1 MTGELEGQVAIVTG
15 GARGIGA
22 AIARELAAAG
32 AVVVVNYRSSSREA
46 DALASELGGVAV
58 QADVSTTEGCEAL
71 VEVALAQ
78 GPLAILVNNAGITR
92 DGLILRMKDESWDE
106 VMQTNVGGAF
116 RMIRAALPAMAK
128 RRAGA
133 IVNIASVSGLMGN
146 PGQANYGAAKAA
158 LLNLTASVA
167 KEMARRNIRVNA
179 VAPGFV
185 KTAMTE
191 ELPESVVEQATAAVP
206 LRRFAS
212 PEEIA
217 PMVRFLCGPGA
228 SYVTGQCFVVDG
240 GLSA

>member
-1 MTGELEGQVAIVTG
+1 MAELDGQVAIVTG

-22 AIARELAAAG
+22 AIARELADAG
-32 AVVVVNYRSSSREA
+32 ATVVINYRSSA
-46 DALASELGGVAV
+46 DQAEALASEIGGHAV
-58 QADVSTTEGCEAL
+58 QADVSTTEGCETL
-71 VEVALAQ
+71 VEAAAAH
-78 GPLAILVNNAGITR
+78 GPIGVLVNNAGITR
-92 DGLILRMKDESWDE
+92 DGLILRMRDEAWDD
-106 VMQTNVGGAF
+106 VMATNVGGAF
-116 RMIRAALPAMAK
+116 KMTRAVLPKMAK
-128 RRAGA
+128 QRKGS
-133 IVNIASVSGLMGN
+133 IVNIASVSGLVGN

-185 KTAMTE
+185 TTDMTA
-191 ELPESVVEQATAAVP
+191 ELPENVIAQATDAVP
-206 LRRFAS
+206 LKRFGK

-228 SYVTGQCFVVDG
+228 SYITGQCFVVDG

>member
-1 MTGELEGQVAIVTG
+1 
-15 GARGIGA
+15 
-22 AIARELAAAG
+22 
-32 AVVVVNYRSSSREA
+32 
-46 DALASELGGVAV
+46 
-58 QADVSTTEGCEAL
+58 
-71 VEVALAQ
+71 
-78 GPLAILVNNAGITR
+78 
-92 DGLILRMKDESWDE
+92 
-106 VMQTNVGGAF
+106 
-116 RMIRAALPAMAK
+116 MIRAALPAMAK

>member
-1 MTGELEGQVAIVTG
+1 M
-15 GARGIGA
+15 
-22 AIARELAAAG
+22 
-32 AVVVVNYRSSSREA
+32 VVNYRSSSREA
-46 DALASELGGVAV
+46 DVLASELGGVAV

-71 VEVALAQ
+71 VEAALAQ